1 MKTGIAGEM
10 VSSGT
15 RRASGSDLIGLLL
28 LGLIFYLPYF
38 VPQKPTASASYL
50 FGYNNR
56 AAVVLLLVFAL
67 GFAIW
72 NRGCGIELQPAGEE
86 KKVSRKVLA
95 ICLAIQTAV
104 CLAMV
109 SLVGALGGFF
119 ESAYEID
126 RTGLLAQGK
135 APYVDFE
142 WPFGASFVYGPL
154 WLARLLHTS
163 LGSGY
168 YVFWVA
174 ASVAGVAL
182 LAMVID
188 LLNYPSLRKTS
199 IFVIFFLAYL
209 PAAVGMGVHYTWLR
223 YMAPL
228 YCILQVHRVGK
239 AGRGGL
245 AAGLAVGFTAALLL
259 LSPEMAIAHA
269 FASCVLLF
277 PRRSPLSPAALP
289 GHIYAV
295 LLVGLGAL
303 FAAAYKMHVLDTL
316 LSSGG
321 GADSFP
327 IPFSAPALCLIAAV
341 FVCLCALAVR
351 WRTPAV
357 NDNSVAMI
365 LLAVPLLAAALGRC
379 DPGHMVG
386 NGAGFFLAVLLF
398 ASRSARTWRTCRNAF
413 VIGMMVLPSF
423 TFFRFTLAGL
433 RTAVARRRSAG
444 AVPARIDFAAVYPGL
459 DFRPDG
465 VLDAPFGYKP
475 NGYGTYLSDA
485 VDYGYYKGLENAN
498 TPRAVERKID
508 ELAAHPERD
517 LLIPAPSAGLCATDA
532 RLERALITVLFFS
545 PYLARVE
552 HPRSVHEPLCEYI
565 AGHYRLVRA
574 GAPENFEYEL
584 WVPAGESQAGH
595 HFD

>member
-1 MKTGIAGEM
+1 VKTGIAGEM

-38 VPQKPTASASYL
+38 VPQKPTASVSYL

-56 AAVVLLLVFAL
+56 AAVVLLLVFSV

-72 NRGCGIELQPAGEE
+72 NRGCGIKLQPAVGEG

-135 APYVDFE
+135 APYVGFE

-182 LAMVID
+182 LAKVID

-199 IFVIFFLAYL
+199 IFVLFFLAYL
-209 PAAVGMGVHYTWLR
+209 PAVVGMGVHYTWLR

-239 AGRGGL
+239 AGRGGF
-245 AAGLAVGFTAALLL
+245 AAVLAVGFTAALLL

-295 LLVGLGAL
+295 LLVGLGRCL
-303 FAAAYKMHVLDTL
+303 PRRTRCTCWIRYCRP
-316 LSSGG
+316 
-321 GADSFP
+321 GAGRTAFRSRSP
-327 IPFSAPALCLIAAV
+327 RRR
-341 FVCLCALAVR
+341 CALLRRCLRACVR
-351 WRTPAV
+351 WRCGG
-357 NDNSVAMI
+357 
-365 LLAVPLLAAALGRC
+365 GR
-379 DPGHMVG
+379 
-386 NGAGFFLAVLLF
+386 L
-398 ASRSARTWRTCRNAF
+398 
-413 VIGMMVLPSF
+413 
-423 TFFRFTLAGL
+423 
-433 RTAVARRRSAG
+433 
-444 AVPARIDFAAVYPGL
+444 
-459 DFRPDG
+459 
-465 VLDAPFGYKP
+465 
-475 NGYGTYLSDA
+475 
-485 VDYGYYKGLENAN
+485 
-498 TPRAVERKID
+498 
-508 ELAAHPERD
+508 
-517 LLIPAPSAGLCATDA
+517 
-532 RLERALITVLFFS
+532 
-545 PYLARVE
+545 
-552 HPRSVHEPLCEYI
+552 
-565 AGHYRLVRA
+565 
-574 GAPENFEYEL
+574 
-584 WVPAGESQAGH
+584 Q
-595 HFD
+595 

>member
-1 MKTGIAGEM
+1 M
-10 VSSGT
+10 
-15 RRASGSDLIGLLL
+15 LGLLL

-50 FGYNNR
+50 FGFNNR
-56 AAVVLLLVFAL
+56 AAVVLLLVFSV
-67 GFAIW
+67 GFAVW
-72 NRGCGIELQPAGEE
+72 KKGYGIEFQPVGGET
-86 KKVSRKVLA
+86 KVSRKVLA
-95 ICLAIQTAV
+95 ICLAIQMAG

-109 SLVGALGGFF
+109 SLVGALGGLF

-126 RTGLLAQGK
+126 RIGLLGQGK
-135 APYVDFE
+135 LPYVDFE
-142 WPFGASFVYGPL
+142 WPFGVSFVYGPL
-154 WLARLLHTS
+154 WLARVLHC
-163 LGSGY
+163 GPAGGY
-168 YVFWVA
+168 YVFWIA
-174 ASVAGVAL
+174 ASVGGVAL
-182 LAMVID
+182 LAAVINRLD
-188 LLNYPSLRKTS
+188 YPTPRKTS
-199 IFVIFFLAYL
+199 IFVFFFVALL
-209 PAAVGMGVHYTWLR
+209 PAVVGMGVHYTWLR

-228 YCILQVHRVGK
+228 YCILEVHRAGK
-239 AGRGGL
+239 AGRGWL

-289 GHIYAV
+289 GTLYAV
-295 LLVGLGAL
+295 MLTGLAALL
-303 FAAAYKMHVLDTL
+303 AAAYKMHMLDTL

-327 IPFSAPALCLIAAV
+327 ISFSAPALCFFAAV
-341 FVCLCALAVR
+341 FVCMCALVVR

-357 NDNSVAMI
+357 NDNSVAVI

-379 DPGHMVG
+379 DPGHMLG
-386 NGAGFFLAVLLF
+386 NGAGFFLAAFLF
-398 ASRSARTWRTCRNAF
+398 ASPSARTWRMCRNAF
-413 VIGMMVLPSF
+413 AIGMMVLPSF

-433 RTAVARRRSAG
+433 STAVARRRG
-444 AVPARIDFAAVYPGL
+444 AAAVRARIDFAAVYPGL
-459 DFRPDG
+459 DLRQVG

-475 NGYGTYLSDA
+475 NGYATYLSDA

-498 TPRAVERKID
+498 TPAAVERKID
-508 ELAAHPERD
+508 ELARHPERD
-517 LLIPAPSAGLCATDA
+517 LLIPAPSAGLCAADA

-565 AGHYRLVRA
+565 AVHYRLVRA
-574 GAPENFEYEL
+574 GAPVNFEYEL
-584 WVPAGESQAGH
+584 WAPAGRSQAGH
-595 HFD
+595 DLD